1 MSTRA
6 DRDGPHRGRI
16 VRVGIVGCGRATA
29 TLHAPAIETLEGV
42 RIAALADTD
51 PGALRRV
58 ADRVGPERTAS
69 DYRELV
75 DDPTLDAIAVC
86 VPARAHAEV
95 ALAAIGAGKHVF
107 VEKPLALSLPDCD
120 RMVDGAARA
129 GVCAMVGFNSR
140 RHAQAQRARDA
151 IRRGELGAI
160 DFVQSRLTSFH
171 ATVPAWHER
180 RATGG
185 GVLMELAIHHVDLWR
200 WLTGDEVDEVFAY
213 ARTGEREDESAVLVA
228 RLGSGA
234 LATAAFAERTSRTD
248 DVAVFGNRGSVALS
262 LYRFDGYETAS
273 PDAVAGDGRARVRAA
288 LRFATELPR
297 AVRDARE
304 GGAWRKTYRD
314 QWRHFVD
321 SIRAGTSAEPTLD
334 DGRRA
339 LAVVL
344 AAAESATT
352 GRSVRVA
359 RS

>member
-1 MSTRA
+1 M
-6 DRDGPHRGRI
+6 
-16 VRVGIVGCGRATA
+16 
-29 TLHAPAIETLEGV
+29 

-51 PGALRRV
+51 AGALRRV
-58 ADRVGPERTAS
+58 ADRVGPDRTAA

-86 VPARAHAEV
+86 VPAQAHAEV

-120 RMVDGAARA
+120 RMVDAAARA

-160 DFVQSRLTSFH
+160 DVVQSRLTSFH

-213 ARTGEREDESAVLVA
+213 ARTGEREDESAVIVA
-228 RLGSGA
+228 RMGRGA

-248 DVAVFGNRGSVALS
+248 DVAVFGNGGSVALS

-288 LRFATELPR
+288 LRFAPSA
-297 AVRDARE
+297 AVRDAQAAPGEDLPRPV
-304 GGAWRKTYRD
+304 AAFRRRD
-314 QWRHFVD
+314 PRRD
-321 SIRAGTSAEPTLD
+321 APEPTLD

-352 GRSVRVA
+352 GQRA
-359 RS
+359 RGAG

>member
-1 MSTRA
+1 MSPRA
-6 DRDGPHRGRI
+6 ASGGPERGRV
-16 VRVGIVGCGRATA
+16 VRIGIVGCGRATA
-29 TLHAPAIETLEGV
+29 TLHAPSLAILDGV

-51 PGALRRV
+51 AVALRRV
-58 ADRVGPERTAS
+58 AERVGPDRTAA

-86 VPARAHAEV
+86 VPAQAHAEV

-120 RMVDGAARA
+120 RMVDAAARA
-129 GVCAMVGFNSR
+129 GVCAMVGFNTR

-151 IRRGELGAI
+151 IRRGELGAV
-160 DFVQSRLTSFH
+160 DVVQSRLTSFH
-171 ATVPAWHER
+171 ATVPAWCER

-200 WLTGDEVDEVFAY
+200 WLTGAEVDEVFAY
-213 ARTGEREDESAVLVA
+213 ARAGEREDESAVLVA
-228 RLGSGA
+228 RMGSGA

-248 DVAVFGNRGSVALS
+248 DVVVFGRAGSVALS

-288 LRFATELPR
+288 LRFARELPR
-297 AVRDARE
+297 AVRDARD
-304 GGAWRKTYRD
+304 GGAWNKTYRD
-314 QWRHFVD
+314 QWRHFAD
-321 SIRAGTSAEPTLD
+321 SIRNGTPPEPTLD

-344 AAAESATT
+344 AAIESATT